1 MNRSINEAFE
11 KGIKDDATPEY
22 VIKQVC
28 TDHKSSLNIKKCR
41 YSLPNIVVQV
51 PKDRKSSTW
60 KKLKTQPPKMKMSKL
75 SKRALYR
82 HRANDSTLLQVP
94 NRLKDPQATILQ
106 KNQSMTHPLQQIQ
119 SKQQMKQS
127 KNHIFLYV
135 LNIFP
140 YSLGQSQLRA
150 EDPTF

>member
-28 TDHKSSLNIKKCR
+28 KDHKISLNIVF
-41 YSLPNIVVQV
+41 SLPNIVVLV
-51 PKDRKSSTW
+51 PKDQKSSTS
-60 KKLKTQPPKMKMSKL
+60 KRPKIQPPKMKMSKL

-82 HRANDSTLLQVP
+82 HRDSDSTLLQVP
-94 NRLKDPQATILQ
+94 NRLKDPQAIILQ

-119 SKQQMKQS
+119 SKMKQS
-127 KNHIFLYV
+127 KHHNYFRKYFKIFSRV
-135 LNIFP
+135 MK
-140 YSLGQSQLRA
+140 
-150 EDPTF
+150 

>member
-1 MNRSINEAFE
+1 
-11 KGIKDDATPEY
+11 
-22 VIKQVC
+22 
-28 TDHKSSLNIKKCR
+28 
-41 YSLPNIVVQV
+41 
-51 PKDRKSSTW
+51 
-60 KKLKTQPPKMKMSKL
+60 MKMSKL

-127 KNHIFLYV
+127 KNHNFSRIFEY
-135 LNIFP
+135 
-140 YSLGQSQLRA
+140 LRLRTLHLKQNN
-150 EDPTF
+150 DLK

>member
-1 MNRSINEAFE
+1 
-11 KGIKDDATPEY
+11 
-22 VIKQVC
+22 
-28 TDHKSSLNIKKCR
+28 
-41 YSLPNIVVQV
+41 
-51 PKDRKSSTW
+51 
-60 KKLKTQPPKMKMSKL
+60 MKMSKL

-82 HRANDSTLLQVP
+82 HRVNDSTLLQVP

-135 LNIFP
+135 LTPGAQNFHRNPRGTNGVSDAI
-140 YSLGQSQLRA
+140 SI
-150 EDPTF
+150 